1 MPFASL
7 NLFQSLAPAPLP
19 GLEALESRI
28 IMRSHAAGSMIFAA
42 GDPLTSVQVVRTGLV
57 KLCYVLA
64 EGDEWIK
71 SFIPESQLFTSIAAH
86 MGEDGAGFDAVAL
99 EPTEVESLPFAVL
112 RELAANDLAWAGML
126 TELLLAY
133 AARKEARERE
143 FLTLKPE
150 ARYRTLKQTNPGL
163 ITRITQRDLAA
174 FLGVT
179 PVGLNRIVK
188 RVENDFTSTA

>member
-1 MPFASL
+1 MSFASL
-7 NLFQSLAPAPLP
+7 TLFQSLAPAPLT

-64 EGDEWIK
+64 DGDEWIK
-71 SFIPESQLFTSIAAH
+71 SFIPEGQLFTSITAH
-86 MGEDGAGFDAVAL
+86 MGEGGAGFDAVAL
-99 EPTEVESLPFAVL
+99 EPTEIESLPFSVL

-133 AARKEARERE
+133 AARKEARERD

-150 ARYRTLKQTNPGL
+150 ARYRTLRRTNPGL
-163 ITRITQRDLAA
+163 IARITQKDLAA
-174 FLGVT
+174 YLGVT